1 MVFARTLVAKNQAH
15 SEHCELLQV
24 VPGYEPLAEV
34 LRLALE
40 QAQGGKGKE
49 RHATEQPFVEQPSM
63 ADARLLGVA
72 GPVFQARKKLL
83 EASRCC
89 EVAPERAIPD
99 LLGAMVY
106 AAMAV
111 LVIEGRAAGKDAAQG
126 PWDNKDWKLAL
137 GAVAVADRLG
147 QLVLDGPRTWGGAGE
162 GTNG

>member
-1 MVFARTLVAKNQAH
+1 M
-15 SEHCELLQV
+15 SEPIEIAA
-24 VPGYEPLAEV
+24 GYESLAEV

-83 EASRCC
+83 EAAKCC
-89 EVAPERAIPD
+89 EVAPERAVAD
-99 LLGAMVY
+99 LLGAIVY

-111 LVIEGRAAGKDAAQG
+111 LVIEGRSDFVDSPEATDCNDCISTCLYRGVIIPIWCGKFKARWINPDNQG
-126 PWDNKDWKLAL
+126 E
-137 GAVAVADRLG
+137 V
-147 QLVLDGPRTWGGAGE
+147 
-162 GTNG
+162 